1 MWREAGCFAVAL
13 PPLKEEDAN
22 ALRYNKPVALHL
34 WLFGYELPGA
44 SLHLCAE
51 GSVKRALTPAAPASD
66 TVLLFTPTA
75 VHVACSAKKGASQR
89 SRHSSV
95 PP

>member
-1 MWREAGCFAVAL
+1 VWREASCFAVAL

-44 SLHLCAE
+44 LLLPCGE
-51 GSVKRALTPAAPASD
+51 GSVNLP
-66 TVLLFTPTA
+66 
-75 VHVACSAKKGASQR
+75 
-89 SRHSSV
+89 
-95 PP
+95 

>member
-1 MWREAGCFAVAL
+1 MWREAACFAVAL

-44 SLHLCAE
+44 LLRPCVQGAVKCA
-51 GSVKRALTPAAPASD
+51 
-66 TVLLFTPTA
+66 
-75 VHVACSAKKGASQR
+75 
-89 SRHSSV
+89 
-95 PP
+95 